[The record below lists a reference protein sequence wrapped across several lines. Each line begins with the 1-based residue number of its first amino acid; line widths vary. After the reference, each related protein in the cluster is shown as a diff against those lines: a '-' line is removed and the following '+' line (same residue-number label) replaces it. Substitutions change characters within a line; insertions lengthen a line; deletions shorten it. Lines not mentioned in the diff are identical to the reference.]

1 MPWTALGDVVSWHQL
16 YLAAKPSH
24 VGVDVDRLAY
34 PLHRPMACYHQ
45 TRDQGFLSGT
55 VLSCHVTM
63 VVASFRGMRSPQAW
77 IFDGVLSV

>member
-34 PLHRPMACYHQ
+34 PLHRLMACYHQ

-63 VVASFRGMRSPQAW
+63 GG
-77 IFDGVLSV
+77 GVFPRDAKPPSLDI

>member
-34 PLHRPMACYHQ
+34 PLHRPMAYYHQ

-55 VLSCHVTM
+55 VMPCQ
-63 VVASFRGMRSPQAW
+63 VAMGGGVSPGGAKPPSLD
-77 IFDGVLSV
+77 I